1 MLFLK
6 LIVIAICIAL
16 LSFALLPE
24 ATLLGTLKI
33 LAGGMVASIAITAF
47 YPEVRGVKQ
56 GDTVSVV
63 KDSAIPS
70 IIGRLGRAAAAGRKN
85 DQIKIMLGRSEV
97 VGVIESYSGLI
108 SHPKIRIIY
117 EEKLVE

>member
-1 MLFLK
+1 LK
-6 LIVIAICIAL
+6 LIVIVICIAL
-16 LSFALLPE
+16 LSFALLPD
-24 ATLLGTLKI
+24 ATLIGTLKI
-33 LAGGMVASIAITAF
+33 LAGGIVVSIAITAF

-56 GDTVSVV
+56 GDTVAVV

-70 IIGRLGRAAAAGRKN
+70 IIGRLGRAAASGRKN
-85 DQIKIMLGRSEV
+85 DQIKIMLNGSEV
-97 VGVIESYSGLI
+97 VGIIEGYGGLI

>member
-6 LIVIAICIAL
+6 LIVVAVCIAL
-16 LSFALLPE
+16 VSFALLPG
-24 ATLLGTLKI
+24 ASLIGTLKI
-33 LAGGMVASIAITAF
+33 LAGGIVSAVAITAF

-63 KDSAIPS
+63 RDSAIPS
-70 IIGRLGRAAAAGRKN
+70 IIGRLGRAAAAGRKK
-85 DQIKIMLGRSEV
+85 DQIKIMLDGGEAL
-97 VGVIESYSGLI
+97 GVIESYSGLI